1 MTDVFRTARRLAERG
16 VPVFPCVANEKRPL
30 TARGLHDASTN
41 PAVISTWARRWP
53 RANLAIPTGL
63 RSGLFVV
70 DVDRHKAD
78 GTQAL
83 AELERALGAL
93 PVTLIATTPSGGEH
107 RYFRMPAQAL
117 RNSAGKLGPGL
128 DTRGEG
134 GYVLCA
140 PSTINGGAYAWSVR
154 AAPAELPSGWLEAL
168 LPPPRQEPPA
178 ERWTPVSEDEQ
189 TRAGAWCLRALQREA
204 RELAGTPPGARNDRL
219 WRAAAALGGLLH
231 VGTISAEDVRRALTW
246 ACSTW
251 GERDARKDRGTLERG
266 LAFGR
271 AQPRRIQLG
280 DDRAA

>member
-1 MTDVFRTARRLAERG
+1 MVSCHRAALAFASRG
-16 VPVFPCVANEKRPL
+16 VPVFPCRTSGKEPL
-30 TARGLHDASTN
+30 TAHGFKDASTD
-41 PAVISTWARRWP
+41 PAVIERWYRCWP
-53 RANLAIPTGL
+53 SANVAVPTGL

-83 AELERALGAL
+83 AELEERFGTL
-93 PVTLIATTPSGGEH
+93 PETLTVRTWSGGEH
-107 RYFRMPAQAL
+107 RYFRMPPQAL

-134 GYVLCA
+134 GYVLCP
-140 PSTINGGAYAWSVR
+140 PSAIDGRAYAWTVR

-178 ERWTPVSEDEQ
+178 EPWIPATEDEQ
-189 TRAGAWCLRALQREA
+189 TRAGAWCLRALQCEA
-204 RELAGTPPGARNDRL
+204 RELADTPAGSRNDRL

-231 VGTISAEDVRRALTW
+231 VGTISADDVRRALTW

-251 GERDARKDRGTLERG
+251 EARDARKDRGTLERG

-271 AQPRRIQLG
+271 AQPRRIQLRG
-280 DDRAA
+280 DRAA